1 MELATHTPFVP
12 QGVPPVS
19 GRPTRFGASH
29 PFQGVPPV
37 SGRATRFG
45 ACHPFRGVPPV
56 SKPFELIA
64 PKAVRPPRP
73 ADLSEV
79 RQRSCW

>member
-19 GRPTRFGASH
+19 S
-29 PFQGVPPV
+29 PFD
-37 SGRATRFG
+37 
-45 ACHPFRGVPPV
+45 
-56 SKPFELIA
+56 LIT

-73 ADLSEV
+73 VEPGQASPGQGRAGGILGFALQVANRYS
-79 RQRSCW
+79 R